1 MKQHI
6 LLLLLLMVV
15 FSSGHAKNSVD
26 PCPITASASSTNINV
41 GQSSI
46 LSYTG
51 CVGGTLTWDNGLGSG
66 NDISVSPTTTTKY
79 TATCQYFVDI
89 SPVYC
94 FADITVTVA
103 QCSIGSYG
111 PYSVEEGNS
120 ETILVYGCDNGTVTW
135 DNGIST
141 IGNLINISPVVNT
154 IYKATCTP
162 TGGGNTCDVDNEVI
176 VYPSPI
182 ISASFTTINAGQST
196 TLTNTGCT
204 GGTLTWDNVGPGN
217 IIVVSPTTTTEY
229 TARCVNNSNPLD
241 VRTKKITV
249 TVTPCIFIITKG
261 NVSTAE
267 ITIDEGG
274 NGTFSY
280 TGCTNGT
287 VTWDNVV
294 SATGNNIIVS
304 PIVTTTYTG
313 TCTPTGG
320 GNTCSREI
328 KVIVKPCPIIMDLLR
343 TINAGQSTTIS
354 NTGCSNGTLTWDNGI
369 TDTGNNVVVSPAG
382 STEYTAKCVDN
393 SNPSNVCT
401 KTVTVVVLQCAITR
415 TGSITT
421 IELGDEASLEFGGC
435 SNGTVT
441 WSTGG
446 VEVGP
451 GNNFKVSPTVNTT
464 YTATCTP
471 NGGGTTCS
479 FDLPISILSCPITVS
494 ATSETIN
501 AGQISILSYTG
512 CTNGTLTWDN
522 SLGSGNNIVVSPATT
537 TKYTAGCVNNTN
549 PSEQCTSE
557 VTITVTPC
565 YIVSESTVFHINQ
578 GESVTLNYSGCSNGT
593 VTWDNGISATGND
606 IRVSPTANTTYKAT
620 CTPDGGGSTT
630 CSLDFKIF
638 INACPITATALPEK
652 INAGQSTTLSYTGCE
667 GGTVTWFYGD
677 VIGNGNNLS
686 VSPNITTEYTAQCVD
701 SYNPSIS
708 CTSKVTVTVEQCNIM
723 VSQPSIRINIGTSA
737 TLTYTGCSNGTVAW
751 NNGEGSGNNISV
763 SPTTET
769 TYTATCSPTGGG
781 TTCSVNI
788 TVIINGCPIIT
799 SAAPAN
805 INAGQSSTLSYLGCT
820 NGTVTWD
827 NGAGSGNNVSVSP
840 SSTTIYTATCRFLD
854 ETSPCTSQIEITVV
868 PCAINTTASP
878 LTINSGQSSTLSYT
892 GCIGGTVTWNNGAAN
907 GNGVSVSPT
916 ITTTYTATCTPAGI
930 GSTPCISQITV
941 NVTQCTVNATANPTS
956 INAGQSSTLSY
967 TGCTGG
973 TVTWNDGTS
982 PVISLSVSPLITT
995 VYTATCTP
1003 AGLGSTPCTS
1013 QVTITTEACTI
1024 IASATP
1030 ISINPGGKTTLSYT
1044 GCLNGT
1050 VTWSNGA
1057 SGNNV
1062 EVSPQANTK
1071 YTATCAPTG
1080 GAINCTDEVT
1090 VEVLCEITANAF
1102 STNINS
1108 GQSVILY
1115 FTGCS
1120 GGSVVWDNGAGNG
1133 NNVTVSPIITT
1144 TYTATCTPSG
1154 GGTTCTS
1161 DITINVAVCA
1171 INATAN
1177 PININAGQPSILS
1190 YTGCTGGSVA
1200 WNNGAGT
1207 GNNITVTPFTTTTY
1221 TATCTPT
1228 DGGTNC
1234 TSQTTVTVAAC
1245 AVTATA
1251 VPTAINEGQSSTLSY
1266 TGCSNGTVTWN
1277 NGAGTG
1283 NNISVSPTTTTT
1295 YTAIC
1300 TPTDG
1305 GTICTSQTTVTVI
1318 NCNLVAA
1325 ANPLNINPGQN
1336 TILSYSGCSNGTV
1349 TWNNGAG
1356 TGNNISVSPT
1366 TTTTYTAICTPTDGG
1381 TICTSQTTVTV
1392 AACAVNAAAT
1402 PSSISSGQSSILSY
1416 TGCTGGS
1423 VAWNNGA
1430 GTGNNVSVSLITTTT
1445 YTATCTPSGGGA
1457 TCTSDVTINVAACAV
1472 NASANPAAI
1481 NAGQTSVLSYTGC
1494 TGGSVAW
1501 NNGAGTGKNVTVSP
1515 IITTIYTATC
1525 TPADGGTTC
1534 TSNVTINVTSCSILA
1549 SASQI
1554 TTLAGQNITLSY
1566 SGCQNG
1572 TVTWNNGVGSGNNVS
1587 VSPTKSIIYTATCN
1601 FSSAFNCASQ
1611 VAISV
1616 NPLPINI
1623 LNISS
1628 KQPNCANEK
1637 SGNIEFRLDRGIA
1650 NDEGIIRVNISKN
1663 SVEVDVSFFSGNSFK
1678 TPDNLDA
1685 GSYSLLIQTIITSSG
1700 EIASQTSGQINIVDR
1715 DQVTFSLTK
1724 ADVKCFGGQ
1733 DGAIEIVANGG
1744 TGTYFYEING
1754 LSNNTFNNINKHDI
1768 GSVSANSY
1776 VLKVRDSFG
1785 CGNTSQT
1792 ITVNSP
1798 SSSLA
1803 LSKVSQKDPRGFET
1817 RDGIAIVS
1825 IAGGTPNYQFEWTD
1839 ESGKNY
1845 GSGIRSGNQNQ
1856 NNTLRGGEYT
1866 VKVFDANYAIAVQK
1880 SGCYAE
1886 FKFNLIEPPIIEAQ
1900 ISVSNEISCF
1910 GKKDGSI
1917 TINAKGG
1924 VPLKSG
1930 YKFELKRKDD
1940 PTASFLRTRND
1951 FENLATASYILTVTD
1966 SNVVSRDFE
1975 YFFAEPEKVIG
1986 QLVSIKD
1993 LLCFSDKN
2001 GIVEIKASGGKSP
2014 YSIDWNTGQEGEKL
2028 SGLGA
2033 GRYLAIISDSK
2044 NCKSDVFLA
2053 EVKEPE
2059 KFAATIVTINPR
2071 CFDSCD
2077 GSVEMKLLGG
2087 KEPYTFSWTGSES
2100 PQSNSLKN
2108 LCGNS
2113 NLILFAKDANNCSLE
2128 KTVLVTQPP
2137 KIEIALEPIRNV
2149 CEGQSI
2155 LLDATNSAAK
2165 QYEWKTPDG
2174 QVFSTP
2180 KLESNK
2186 AGLFTI
2192 SLFDAA
2198 NCEFTSNVR
2207 VNQINYA
2214 GKVRFAS
2221 SSLVPI
2227 DEPVVILNLSNPL
2240 PVSVDW
2246 LLPSEAILDSK
2257 SNDKLQIRL
2266 NKLGDYNVGIKAKF
2280 SECEVFQN
2288 QKITVVD
2295 YLPEAVSVKN
2305 NPENLSLK
2313 VFPNPNVGAFEVEIN
2328 FDSPTNFKLKLI
2340 NMATPGN
2347 TVLEFNEKDITEY
2360 KKRIGAQNLSTGT
2373 YILSLET
2380 PKEKVISRVIVI
2392 N

>member
-6 LLLLLLMVV
+6 LLLLLLMTVL
-15 FSSGHAKNSVD
+15 SSGHAKNSVD

-51 CVGGTLTWDNGLGSG
+51 CVGGTLTWDNSLGAG
-66 NDISVSPTTTTKY
+66 NNITVSPATTTKY
-79 TATCQYFVDI
+79 IATCQYFVDI
-89 SPVYC
+89 SPVVC
-94 FADITVTVA
+94 TSEVTITVA

-120 ETILVYGCDNGTVTW
+120 TTILVYGCDNGTVTW

-141 IGNLINISPVVNT
+141 IGDLINISPVVNT

-182 ISASFTTINAGQST
+182 ISASSTNINTGQST

-249 TVTPCIFIITKG
+249 NVTACIIVQPLSF
-261 NVSTAE
+261 S
-267 ITIDEGG
+267 IDEGESATLTYG
-274 NGTFSY
+274 
-280 TGCTNGT
+280 GCTNGT
-287 VTWDNVV
+287 VTWDNGI
-294 SATGNNIIVS
+294 SDTGKPISVS
-304 PIVTTTYTG
+304 PAVNTTYKA

-320 GNTCSREI
+320 GNTCSVNI
-328 KVIVKPCPIIMDLLR
+328 DVIVKPCPIIMDLLR

-354 NTGCSNGTLTWDNGI
+354 NTGCTNGTLTWDIRI
-369 TDTGNNVVVSPAG
+369 TDTGNSVVVSPAE
-382 STEYTAKCVDN
+382 STEYTVECIDN
-393 SNPSNVCT
+393 SNPSNVCF
-401 KTVTVVVLQCAITR
+401 KTVVVVVLQCAITR

-421 IELGDEASLEFGGC
+421 IKLGDEASLEFGGC

-471 NGGGTTCS
+471 NGGGNTCS

-522 SLGSGNNIVVSPATT
+522 SLGSGNNIVVSPTTT
-537 TKYTAGCVNNTN
+537 TKYTASCVNNTN

-557 VTITVTPC
+557 VTINVTQC
-565 YIVSESTVFHINQ
+565 IISSETTEFYINQ

-620 CTPDGGGSTT
+620 CAPTDGGNS

-638 INACPITATALPEK
+638 INACPITASALPAK
-652 INAGQSTTLSYTGCE
+652 INAGQSTTLTYTGCE
-667 GGTVTWFYGD
+667 GGTVTWFYVD

-701 SYNPSIS
+701 INNPSIS

-737 TLTYTGCSNGTVAW
+737 TLTYIGCTNGTVAW

-781 TTCSVNI
+781 TTCSVDI
-788 TVIINGCPIIT
+788 IVIINGCPIIT
-799 SAAPAN
+799 LAAPAN
-805 INAGQSSTLSYLGCT
+805 INPGQSSTLSYLGCT

-868 PCAINTTASP
+868 PCGINTIASAV
-878 LTINSGQSSTLSYT
+878 TINSGQSSTLSYT

-956 INAGQSSTLSY
+956 INAGQSSTLSH

-973 TVTWNDGTS
+973 TVIWNDGTS

-1050 VTWSNGA
+1050 VTWSNGD

-1090 VEVLCEITANAF
+1090 VEVLCGITANAF

-1171 INATAN
+1171 INATAD
-1177 PININAGQPSILS
+1177 PINITAGQLSVLS

-1207 GNNITVTPFTTTTY
+1207 GNSITVTPSTTTTY
-1221 TATCTPT
+1221 IATCTPT

-1277 NGAGTG
+1277 NGTGTG
-1283 NNISVSPTTTTT
+1283 NNISVSPTTSTT
-1295 YTAIC
+1295 YTATC
-1300 TPTDG
+1300 TTSDG

-1381 TICTSQTTVTV
+1381 TNCTSQTTVTV

-1402 PSSISSGQSSILSY
+1402 PSSISLGQSSILSY

-1472 NASANPAAI
+1472 NASTNPAAI

-1501 NNGAGTGKNVTVSP
+1501 NNGAGTGNNVTVSP
-1515 IITTIYTATC
+1515 TTTTTYTATC
-1525 TPADGGTTC
+1525 TPSGGGPTC
-1534 TSNVTINVTSCSILA
+1534 TSNVTINVASCSILA

-1572 TVTWNNGVGSGNNVS
+1572 TVTWNNGAGSGNNVS
-1587 VSPTKSIIYTATCN
+1587 VSPTKSITYIATCN

-1623 LNISS
+1623 IYTNS
-1628 KQPNCANEK
+1628 KQPNCTNEK
-1637 SGNIEFRLDRGIA
+1637 SGNIEIRLNRGVA
-1650 NDEGIIRVNISKN
+1650 NNEVTVRLGISKN
-1663 SVEVDVSFFSGNSFK
+1663 NTEIGVYFFSGTSFK

-1685 GSYSLLIQTIITSSG
+1685 GSYSLLIQTFTSSG

-1744 TGTYFYEING
+1744 TGNYFYEKNG
-1754 LSNNTFNNINKHDI
+1754 LSNNPFNNINKHDI
-1768 GSVSANSY
+1768 GSVRADSY

-1798 SSSLA
+1798 SSPLA

-1866 VKVFDANYAIAVQK
+1866 VKAFDANYAIAVQK
-1880 SGCYAE
+1880 SGCFAE

-1924 VPLKSG
+1924 VPFKSG
-1930 YKFELKRKDD
+1930 YIFSLKRKDNIPSSYIRSLD
-1940 PTASFLRTRND
+1940 D
-1951 FENLATASYILTVTD
+1951 FENLPSTGFILTVTD
-1966 SNVVSRDFE
+1966 SNDVFREFE
-1975 YFFAEPEKVIG
+1975 YFLKEPEKLKI
-1986 QLVSIKD
+1986 S
-1993 LLCFSDKN
+1993 LLTTKN
-2001 GIVEIKASGGKSP
+2001 LICYGDSNGEFAVKPSGGKSP
-2014 YSIDWNTGQEGEKL
+2014 YTFNWSNGFTGENL
-2028 SGLGA
+2028 SNLMA
-2033 GRYLAIISDSK
+2033 GKYVGILSDL
-2044 NCKSDVFLA
+2044 NGCKSDVFFN
-2053 EVKEPE
+2053 EIIQPE
-2059 KFAATIVTINPR
+2059 KFVATMEVINPS
-2071 CFDSCD
+2071 CFYKCD
-2077 GSVEMKLLGG
+2077 GSITATLSGG
-2087 KEPYTFSWTGSES
+2087 IAPYNYSWEGSEVN
-2100 PQSNSLKN
+2100 SNPLIN
-2108 LCGNS
+2108 LCGSKNFIFRALDS
-2113 NLILFAKDANNCSLE
+2113 NKCTLE
-2128 KTVLVTQPP
+2128 EKSSIVSPP
-2137 KIEIALEPIRNV
+2137 NIDINLNPLRKL

-2155 LLDATNSAAK
+2155 LLDASNVAAK
-2165 QYEWKTPDG
+2165 AYLWKAPNG
-2174 QVFSTP
+2174 SVSTNP
-2180 KLESNK
+2180 KLETKQFGIYSV
-2186 AGLFTI
+2186 T
-2192 SLFDAA
+2192 LFDAGK
-2198 NCEFTSNVR
+2198 CEFKAEVL
-2207 VNQINYA
+2207 VEQIKHS
-2214 GKVRFAS
+2214 GTVRFAS
-2221 SSLVPI
+2221 STEVPI
-2227 DEPVVILNLSNPL
+2227 NEPIVILDLSNPL
-2240 PVSVDW
+2240 AESVEW
-2246 LLPSEAILDSK
+2246 LLPKEAILDFQ

-2266 NKLGDYNVGIKAKF
+2266 NQLGEYYVGIKAKF
-2280 SECEVFQN
+2280 LECELFQN
-2288 QKITVVD
+2288 QKIIVVD
-2295 YLPEAVSVKN
+2295 YLPETISINRIN
-2305 NPENLSLK
+2305 NNLSLK
-2313 VFPNPNVGAFEVEIN
+2313 VFPNPNIGEFEVGIN
-2328 FDSPTNFKLKLI
+2328 FDTPTDFKLKLI
-2340 NMATPGN
+2340 NLSNPDITIS
-2347 TVLEFNEKDITEY
+2347 ERNEKGKLNYLTKMEA
-2360 KKRIGAQNLSTGT
+2360 KNLPTGT
-2373 YILSLET
+2373 YLISLET
-2380 PKEKVISRVIVI
+2380 KNEKVSTRVIVI